1 MRLQDNPSMTLP
13 GLGSLLDVPGDW
25 TVAYCKPRQEKA
37 LAWDL
42 TRAEVPYFL
51 PMLLRETYS
60 GSRRRRNLYAMF
72 KSYVFFAGEDRE
84 RLLASKT
91 NRTVGFVEIEPAAQD
106 AFRREINSLEIALR
120 AAPKDLELYPQ
131 LVTGKRVAVIG
142 GPMKGA
148 EGVILNAEN
157 PARLWVGVT
166 MMGAG
171 ARLELHADLLEPLPD
186 DSPVQEDRIIE
197 LPVGAGK
204 HMAARRVSAEGS
216 GMQRVVDE

>member
-1 MRLQDNPSMTLP
+1 MKLP
-13 GLGSLLDVPGDW
+13 GLGNLLDVTGNW
-25 TVAYCKPRQEKA
+25 TAAYCKPRQEKA

-42 TRAEVPYFL
+42 SRVEVPYFL

-60 GSRRRRNLYAMF
+60 GSRRRRNLYPMF

-84 RLLASKT
+84 RLLVNKT

-171 ARLELHADLLEPLPD
+171 ARLELHADLLEPLSD
-186 DSPVQEDRIIE
+186 DCPAKEDRIIE

-204 HMAARRVSAEGS
+204 HMAARRVSTEGG
-216 GMQRVVDE
+216 GMQRLVSE